1 MKQWIKTQKELA
13 SVERRNEKAG
23 IKGPWKQKSKREVK
37 LPDIDVVE
45 LQENMMFCDN
55 LTEGLSVQLIHSVG
69 ENGFDVNTDAFIR
82 DMAFIIECIRGMLYR
97 ELNIK
102 HPMADVMAKVIQ
114 VRETLDKENTLAG
127 FEYKIDYDDKLDKFV
142 EMFTDEE
149 KPKDPA

>member
-1 MKQWIKTQKELA
+1 MCKSPKKEGN
-13 SVERRNEKAG
+13 V

-55 LTEGLSVQLIHSVG
+55 LTEGLSVQLIHSAG
-69 ENGFDVNTDAFIR
+69 ENGFDINTDAFIR

-102 HPMADVMAKVIQ
+102 HPMADVMA
-114 VRETLDKENTLAG
+114 
-127 FEYKIDYDDKLDKFV
+127 
-142 EMFTDEE
+142 
-149 KPKDPA
+149 

>member
-1 MKQWIKTQKELA
+1 MPMCKTPKSEGNIL
-13 SVERRNEKAG
+13 
-23 IKGPWKQKSKREVK
+23 KGPWKARPKREVK

-55 LTEGLSVQLIHSVG
+55 LTEGVSVQLIHSVG
-69 ENGFDVNTDAFIR
+69 ENGFEVNSENFIR

-97 ELNIK
+97 ELDIK

-114 VRETLDKENTLAG
+114 VKETLDTEDNVAG
-127 FEYKIDYDDKLDKFV
+127 YEYKIDYEDKLNIFV
-142 EMFTDEE
+142 EQMTDEE

>member
-1 MKQWIKTQKELA
+1 MCKTPKSEGNIL
-13 SVERRNEKAG
+13 
-23 IKGPWKQKSKREVK
+23 KGPWKARPKREVK

-55 LTEGLSVQLIHSVG
+55 LTEGVSVQLIHSVG
-69 ENGFDVNTDAFIR
+69 ENGFEVNSENFIR

-97 ELNIK
+97 ELDIK

-114 VRETLDKENTLAG
+114 VKETLDTEDNVAG
-127 FEYKIDYDDKLDKFV
+127 YEYKIDYEDKLNIFV
-142 EMFTDEE
+142 EQMTDEE

>member
-1 MKQWIKTQKELA
+1 MCKTPKSEGNIL
-13 SVERRNEKAG
+13 
-23 IKGPWKQKSKREVK
+23 KGPWKARPKREVK

-55 LTEGLSVQLIHSVG
+55 LTEGVSVQLIHSVG
-69 ENGFDVNTDAFIR
+69 ENGFEVNSENFIR

-97 ELNIK
+97 ELDIK

-114 VRETLDKENTLAG
+114 VRETLDTEDNVAG
-127 FEYKIDYDDKLDKFV
+127 YEYKIDYEDKLNNFV
-142 EMFTDEE
+142 EQMTDEE

>member
-1 MKQWIKTQKELA
+1 MPMCKSPKKEGN
-13 SVERRNEKAG
+13 V